1 MHRPSRC
8 VILVFLMLF
17 LPVTV
22 MAHPGRTDGRGGHT
36 NHSTGE
42 YHYHHGYSAH
52 QHYDMDG
59 DGKADCPYDFKDD
72 TDHRSGSSNS
82 ATGKSSYITSP
93 TTSAT
98 EPQMP
103 STVPIA
109 PKTTTKKEEANPVP
123 AWIYWCFGILLIV
136 ILVMYKIIRNKDW
149 QMKEQERIFRSRE
162 EAQKR
167 DMSKGLEAFHN
178 ALVEKYGDRYIY
190 EISGAPKGDYLDK
203 ELLPHSSSAQKFGR
217 DPYIYYFGGNP
228 NWSNVKY
235 HHRTCRFAK
244 ESYPVNAYQINK
256 RRDVQ
261 RCALCY
267 CILPNTDWVD
277 KYKQLY
283 AFLKSN
289 GAISKEE

>member
-256 RRDVQ
+256 RRDIQ

-267 CILPNTDWVD
+267 CILPDTDWVD